1 MGGGCRRCR
10 TYFVVE
16 RCCRS
21 FCDRSASVTWHAT
34 RFQVTAKEDGNAHFD
49 AFQVSKQCM
58 EMVAEG
64 ALEVGERP
72 AGNTGGQLNRSP
84 LVWIKLH

>member
-1 MGGGCRRCR
+1 MS
-10 TYFVVE
+10 TLVVLPLLLSV
-16 RCCRS
+16 CCRS

-34 RFQVTAKEDGNAHFD
+34 LFQVTAKEDGNAHFD